1 MIFMVAISNELINI
15 YVMMTEPTKKKLANL
30 TSYHSNVGCL
40 FLTMDF

>member
-1 MIFMVAISNELINI
+1 
-15 YVMMTEPTKKKLANL
+15 MTEPTQKKKLANL